1 MMTEEMMRQMPHMM
15 GGGASGMGSMMGHPL
30 TQGAMMAATGFAAGR
45 GLLGA
50 GLLRNPLLLLAGGLA
65 AGYLLHKYEKEIV
78 LAVSRA
84 TGLGKD
90 FVLHQKENLE
100 DLVAEAREAEARQ
113 AQADGAAPAAPPAA
127 PAP

>member
-1 MMTEEMMRQMPHMM
+1 MMTEEMMKQMPHMM
-15 GGGASGMGSMMGHPL
+15 GGAMMGNPL

-45 GLLGA
+45 GLFGF

-78 LAVSRA
+78 LAVSKA
-84 TGLGKD
+84 SGMGKD

-100 DLVAEAREAEARQ
+100 DLVAEAQESEAQQ
-113 AQADGAAPAAPPAA
+113 AQPTPDTPAA
-127 PAP
+127 

>member
-1 MMTEEMMRQMPHMM
+1 MMNEEMMRQMHPMM
-15 GGGASGMGSMMGHPL
+15 NNPL

-45 GLLGA
+45 GLLGF

-78 LAVSRA
+78 AAVSKA
-84 TGLGKD
+84 SGMGKD

-100 DLVAEAREAEARQ
+100 DLVAEAQEKEAQ
-113 AQADGAAPAAPPAA
+113 APAAEPKA
-127 PAP
+127 